1 MKKLIWVILCFGVAS
16 GLKGQFYLRGEI
28 KDEQGRIL
36 SGVKI
41 QLASKGSYPYY
52 SGISGTFG
60 ISTQKNIDTIFLQ
73 MDGYENIHTWVDTR
87 KYQYFTLKMLP
98 TTAHLFNP
106 KLLSAT
112 TNLKKDFSS
121 SNSLL
126 GESYSNLVENSFI
139 SSDNYPETGFAINID
154 KASYSN
160 LRRFISNDMLVPVNA
175 IRIEELLNYFD
186 YSLPTD
192 RLLRNRFSC
201 RTRITECPWQPE
213 DQLLFI
219 NLTAP
224 QLPLDSIPPSNLV
237 FLIDISGSMDKP
249 NRLPLLQSA
258 FNLLVNHLRK
268 QDTITVVTY
277 GGGVGIALAPTSGDQ
292 KQKIKNA
299 IDSLE
304 ASGDT
309 PGENAIRIAYDLAK
323 KNYIKKGNNRV
334 IIATDGD
341 FNVGQTTEK
350 ELEDLIIGFKQT
362 GIYLTC
368 LGVGM
373 GNYKDS
379 KLETLAKKGNGNF
392 GYIDHLAE
400 AEKMLVTEFTQTLYT
415 VANNCFVKIRF
426 QPHMLKAYRLIG
438 FDNVKNAAED
448 SSSEL
453 EGGEVGSGH
462 SMMAV
467 FQLKPFPNNIAR
479 NDSFLADLQIQYKK
493 PHTDSLRVQ
502 SFQIPYNATKLQS
515 VDSAYRLAA
524 TLAMFGGILK
534 KSPYLS
540 GYSLDDVYSLA
551 KTAINPADPLQKE
564 LLQLIEASIRIY
576 EPDKKKK
583 RNKPDF

>member
-1 MKKLIWVILCFGVAS
+1 MKKLIWVILCFGLAT

-28 KDEQGRIL
+28 RNEQGRL
-36 SGVKI
+36 LPGVKI

-60 ISTQKNIDTIFLQ
+60 ISTQKNSDTITLQ
-73 MDGYENIHTWVDTR
+73 MDGYEMLHSWIDTR
-87 KYQYFTLKMLP
+87 KYQNLTLKMLP
-98 TTAHLFNP
+98 TTAHLYNP

-112 TNLKKDFSS
+112 THLTNEFEAN
-121 SNSLL
+121 NSIL

-139 SSDNYPETGFAINID
+139 ASDKYPETGFAINID

-160 LRRFISNDMLVPVNA
+160 LRRFLSNDMQVPVNA

-186 YSLPTD
+186 YSLPSD
-192 RLLRNRFSC
+192 RMLRNRFSC
-201 RTRITECPWQPE
+201 RTRITECPWQQE

-277 GGGVGIALAPTSGDQ
+277 GGGVGIALPPTSGDQ
-292 KQKIKNA
+292 KQKIRNV

-334 IIATDGD
+334 ILATDGD
-341 FNVGQTTEK
+341 FNVGQSTEK
-350 ELEDLIIGFKQT
+350 ELEDLIMDYKQS

-426 QPHMLKAYRLIG
+426 QPHMLKSYRLIG
-438 FDNVKNAAED
+438 FDNVKNAAAD
-448 SSSEL
+448 SANKL

-462 SMMAV
+462 SMMAI
-467 FQLKPFPNNIAR
+467 FELKPSMTQAIR
-479 NDSFLADLQIQYKK
+479 KTGILADLQIQYKK
-493 PHTDSLRVQ
+493 PHTDQ
-502 SFQIPYNATKLQS
+502 IEIQTFPIPYLTEPLQNA
-515 VDSAYRLAA
+515 DSAYRLAA
-524 TLAMFGGILK
+524 TLAMFGGVLK
-534 KSPYLS
+534 KSPYIN
-540 GYSLDDVYSLA
+540 GYSLEDVYTLG
-551 KTAINPADPLQKE
+551 KTAINPSVPLQEE
-564 LLQLIEASIRIY
+564 LLHMIEAAIRIY
-576 EPDKKKK
+576 EPDKKRKK
-583 RNKPDF
+583 K